1 MKCSHRHKVVAPNE
15 TKIKTNKIMA
25 TLVRNFAP
33 VFPAVLSNFLND
45 FERVAPAHQHSFP
58 AVNVIESEDA
68 FKIQLAAPGLKKED
82 FKVNVHENTLTIS
95 TEKKEENTETEGNYT
110 RKEFNFSTF
119 KRSFTLPKTVDSE
132 KIVAT
137 YNDGVLGLELPKKEE
152 AKPKEPR
159 LIEIA

>member
-1 MKCSHRHKVVAPNE
+1 
-15 TKIKTNKIMA
+15 MA

-33 VFPAVLSNFLND
+33 SFPSLLANIFNE
-45 FERVAPAHQHSFP
+45 FEQVAPTHQQSFP
-58 AVNVIESEDA
+58 AVNVLENQDY
-68 FKIQLAAPGLKKED
+68 FKIELAAPGLKKED
-82 FKVNVHENTLTIS
+82 FKVNIHENTLTIS
-95 TEKKEENTETEGNYT
+95 TENKIETAETVGKYT
-110 RKEFNFSTF
+110 RKEFNYTSF
-119 KRSFTLPKTVDSE
+119 KRSFTLPKSIDGE

>member
-1 MKCSHRHKVVAPNE
+1 
-15 TKIKTNKIMA
+15 MA

-33 VFPAVLSNFLND
+33 TFPALLGNLLND

-58 AVNVIESEDA
+58 AVNVLETENA
-68 FKIQLAAPGLKKED
+68 FKIELAAPGLKKED
-82 FKVNVHENTLTIS
+82 FKVNIHENSLTIS
-95 TEKKEENTETEGNYT
+95 TEKKEETEETAGKYT
-110 RKEFNFSTF
+110 RKEFNFSSF
-119 KRSFTLPKTVDSE
+119 KRTFTLPKSVDSE

>member
-1 MKCSHRHKVVAPNE
+1 
-15 TKIKTNKIMA
+15 MA

-45 FERVAPAHQHSFP
+45 FERVAPAHQQSFP
-58 AVNVIESEDA
+58 AVNVIEIEDA
-68 FKIQLAAPGLKKED
+68 FKIELAAPGLKKED

-95 TEKKEENTETEGNYT
+95 TEKKEEKTENVEKYT

-119 KRSFTLPKTVDSE
+119 KRSFALPKNVDGE
-132 KIVAT
+132 KIVAI
-137 YNDGVLGLELPKKEE
+137 YNDGVLGLELPKKEQE
-152 AKPKEPR
+152 KPKEPR

>member
-1 MKCSHRHKVVAPNE
+1 
-15 TKIKTNKIMA
+15 MA

-45 FERVAPAHQHSFP
+45 FERVAPAHQQSFP
-58 AVNVIESEDA
+58 AVNVIEKENA
-68 FKIQLAAPGLKKED
+68 FKIELAAPGLKKED

-95 TEKKEENTETEGNYT
+95 TEKKEEKTENVGKYT

-119 KRSFTLPKTVDSE
+119 KRSFALPKNVDGE
-132 KIVAT
+132 KIVAI
-137 YNDGVLGLELPKKEE
+137 YNDGVLGLELPKKEQS
-152 AKPKEPR
+152 KPKEPR

>member
-1 MKCSHRHKVVAPNE
+1 MKCLYHHDEVVKKE
-15 TKIKTNKIMA
+15 TNIKINKNMT

-33 VFPAVLSNFLND
+33 VFPAVLGNFLND
-45 FERVAPAHQHSFP
+45 FERVAPTHQHSFP

-68 FKIQLAAPGLKKED
+68 FKIELAAPGLKKED
-82 FKVNVHENTLTIS
+82 FKVNIHENTLTIS
-95 TEKKEENTETEGNYT
+95 TEKKEESTETVENYT

-137 YNDGVLGLELPKKEE
+137 YNDGVLALQLPKKEE

-159 LIEIA
+159 LIEIV